1 MVAECHA
8 CCKQKP
14 PLDFHNSDALHL
26 GGVIMAF
33 VAINNLWNAKELA
46 KTVFPELEVG
56 SASYAAVV
64 HVWFMVGAMCFGLSV
79 QMIMLAMEW
88 EPSLAALPF
97 FLAFWV
103 PLIVQTYTGQSFIG
117 APGYLA
123 ATENAAPGIT
133 IILVLVFNILNNW
146 SYFRLTLGDMIAL
159 TIFMAVGVV
168 VPFLARELYL
178 SEPWDYDPLSESPVE
193 GVSPFRHTLSRA
205 RRSLVPA

>member
-1 MVAECHA
+1 
-8 CCKQKP
+8 
-14 PLDFHNSDALHL
+14 
-26 GGVIMAF
+26 MAF
-33 VAINNLWNAKELA
+33 VAVNNLWNAKELA

-56 SASYAAVV
+56 SPSYAAVV

-103 PLIVQTYTGQSFIG
+103 PLIVQVIQRRSFIG
-117 APGYLA
+117 APGYLSA
-123 ATENAAPGIT
+123 NENAAPGIT

-146 SYFRLTLGDMIAL
+146 KYFRLTHADMLALG
-159 TIFMAVGVV
+159 IFCVVGVV
-168 VPFLARELYL
+168 VPFLARELYI
-178 SEPWDYDPLSESPVE
+178 SEPWDYDPLSGSPLD
-193 GVSPFRHTLSRA
+193 GGSPFRHTLTRA